1 MTLEALFEWF
11 KEQVQYVLFFTLIVV
26 LIVTGYRRA
35 WIAMIGSLIGL
46 AFIGVFVFNP
56 DVIRPVSEW
65 LGEKL
70 NLGKR

>member
-35 WIAMIGSLIGL
+35 WLAMIGSLIGL
-46 AFIGVFVFNP
+46 AFIGIFIFNP
-56 DVIRPVSEW
+56 DAIRPVSEW